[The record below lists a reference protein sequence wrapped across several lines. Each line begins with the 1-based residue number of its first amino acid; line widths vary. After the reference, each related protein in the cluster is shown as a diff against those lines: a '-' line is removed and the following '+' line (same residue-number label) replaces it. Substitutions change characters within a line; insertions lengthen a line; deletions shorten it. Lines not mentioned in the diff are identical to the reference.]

1 MTKKI
6 IYAMFLVLAIG
17 LTQGQAQG
25 AYRVAYWDGNYPDHW
40 IGAADAA
47 AARDALEAA
56 GYEILDA
63 DQLKTFMDARIADG
77 VTSVVVLCKDVFPET
92 VAETN
97 TADCTV
103 RQYLDAGGKIV
114 FYGDIP
120 FYNQGN
126 PGGGET
132 NWGNGGAQGILGFN
146 AAGGTWD
153 SSNTVTITEA
163 GEEWGLTET
172 WASVRPANPS
182 EVDTIRAA
190 DNAGNAAAWVKH
202 FVPGDIYGGFVR
214 IWDRGNVYSFEDL
227 MRVAEYGLGGNP
239 YPRGPNPKDGALHED
254 TWVSTS
260 WYAGDFAVSHDV
272 YFSDNLDDVQAG
284 AESTFIGNQGMTNLV
299 AGFPGFP
306 YPEGLVPGTTYYW
319 KVVEV
324 NEADPNS
331 PWEGPVWSFTIPPRT
346 AYNPV
351 PADGAK
357 FVDPD
362 ADLSWTP
369 GFSGKLHTVY
379 FGDSFDDVNNATVG
393 ALQGTTTYALDTL
406 EPEKTYYWRVDE
418 FDAISTRK
426 GNIWSF
432 TTAGEGG
439 GIKGEYFNNMDLSGT
454 PALTRIDPQI
464 NFYWNPGPNPP
475 PGINEDGFSVRW
487 TGELEA
493 PFSEPTTFITGSD
506 DGVRMYLD
514 GTLIIN
520 DWADHDR
527 TETRSEPIELIEG
540 HTYGI
545 VVEGYENAGEAEW
558 QLYWLSPSMPRQL
571 VPQAA
576 LSPPIRASSPKPSN
590 GAVDVSQISTLSWSP
605 GDAAVSHQIYF
616 GTDMDAVTNADTSSP
631 EYKGSR
637 DLGSESYDPGKL
649 EWDVTYYWRVDEVE
663 DGGTIQKGNVWS
675 FTTANF
681 LIVDDM
687 ESYNDINEG
696 EPGSNRIYLAWI
708 DGFDNP
714 AVNGSTVGHLDP
726 PFAEQTIVHSGNQS
740 MPFTYNNGVGKSEA
754 TLTLTYPRDWT
765 ENGVDTLA
773 IWYIGDAANDPET
786 MYVVLNGT
794 SGVDNPDQN
803 AAQVEEWTEWRISL
817 QQFNVNLTNVNTITI
832 GFGNRTNPVAGGSG
846 MMYFDDIRLL
856 LPAP

>member
-1 MTKKI
+1 MMFKKL
-6 IYAMFLVLAIG
+6 IYLVCCIVVLSGALSGTAKADLLGWWRFDDGSGTTAMDSSGNGNDGVIEGDA
-17 LTQGQAQG
+17 QWVDGQLG
-25 AYRVAYWDGNYPDHW
+25 G
-40 IGAADAA
+40 
-47 AARDALEAA
+47 ALEFNGSNARVVA
-56 GYEILDA
+56 PHIPLDSRSFSILMWVNPVLYTSEQIVFSQVQSNATDTSLHFRIYGPGSGRVRMGFYNN
-63 DQLKTFMDARIADG
+63 DLDTTTTLEDNNWYHITFWYDFENQNRRIYING
-77 VTSVVVLCKDVFPET
+77 VLEAEASATPYLGTSGNT
-92 VAETN
+92 VIGMWDN
-97 TADCTV
+97 TA
-103 RQYLDAGGKIV
+103 QW
-114 FYGDIP
+114 F
-120 FYNQGN
+120 
-126 PGGGET
+126 
-132 NWGNGGAQGILGFN
+132 QGII
-146 AAGGTWD
+146 D
-153 SSNTVTITEA
+153 DVQIYDYP
-163 GEEWGLTET
+163 LTENEIQ
-172 WASVRPANPS
+172 AAMLGLEGYPYAANP
-182 EVDTIRAA
+182 V
-190 DNAGNAAAWVKH
+190 
-202 FVPGDIYGGFVR
+202 
-214 IWDRGNVYSFEDL
+214 
-227 MRVAEYGLGGNP
+227 
-239 YPRGPNPKDGALHED
+239 PKDGTLHFD
-254 TWVSTS
+254 TWISLN
-260 WYAGDFAVSHDV
+260 WRAGDFAVSHDV
-272 YFSDNLDDVQAG
+272 YFGDNFEDVNTG
-284 AESTFIGNQGMTNLV
+284 AESAFRGNQIDTFYV
-299 AGFPGFP
+299 VGFPGFAFP
-306 YPEGLVPGTTYYW
+306 DGLVPGTTYYW
-319 KVVEV
+319 RIDEV
-324 NEADPNS
+324 NETEPNS
-331 PWEGPVWSFTIPPRT
+331 PWRGKVWSFIIPPRI
-346 AYNPV
+346 AYNPT
-351 PADGAK
+351 PANGAK
-357 FVDPD
+357 FIDPET
-362 ADLSWTP
+362 DLSFTA
-369 GFSGKLHTVY
+369 GFGAKLHTVY
-379 FGDSFDDVNNATVG
+379 FGDNFDDVNNAAG
-393 ALQGTTTYALDTL
+393 GSPQGTTTYDPGTL
-406 EPEKTYYWRVDE
+406 ELKKTYYWRVDE